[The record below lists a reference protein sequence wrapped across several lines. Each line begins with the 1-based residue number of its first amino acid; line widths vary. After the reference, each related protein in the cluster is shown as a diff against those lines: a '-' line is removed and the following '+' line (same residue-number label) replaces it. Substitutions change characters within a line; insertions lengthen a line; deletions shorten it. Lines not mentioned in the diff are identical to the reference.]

1 MDSLGQSLQAYQKSL
16 EIRST
21 NHRTGIE
28 DATLDARSGPSNEDF
43 SPKLKQDTEVL
54 GRTLLPLPTRGFVSE
69 PKVLLGGS
77 ETLTK
82 NGELNFLTRINPEW
96 QTRCQCQKGG
106 FRTLG
111 LLSGILGTLL
121 IEWTG
126 QILGNRGC
134 GDEDCTSCASP
145 TLTITYYGPSWII
158 DVATRFT
165 LRLSPPTFSL
175 SFPRIRPPDAEIF
188 IGIRAGNVEYV
199 KSLLIEGRGSVADVM
214 APYGFSTLLLAIIH
228 QQLEI
233 FHLLLSAGASRAP
246 QIHLDCSASHM
257 EQFWTDY
264 NSKDYEILA
273 TDVLRDYTYQLG
285 SLPYSQLFSTRG
297 RGSIETT
304 FWDYQSLTRL
314 HKCTIG
320 LTSETLEDALAFSC
334 GELDVPD
341 SLGRTALHFAAYQ
354 CNVQAMQFLLKNG
367 ADPNLT
373 DHYGK
378 APLHIAA
385 GLGSIPLITAL
396 TAAGPDLE
404 IRDQFENTP
413 IHLACLMGHVR
424 TVELLL
430 NAGADIEALNA
441 HGETPVRQAILNDRI
456 ETAQLLH
463 QRGAAFSGSIIYAC
477 AGNPMNK
484 AVWFNS
490 HRVIRFLLGLHTRVD
505 QKHKSGKTI
514 LHTLADNGDCLTM
527 RIFLEATHPSLA
539 RLDVD
544 ELDSRG
550 WTAMDYLKSRKN
562 AEELIEPFLKVVEHV
577 QRARTIRSAGSSEI
591 FSPAEEA
598 TLRVEDEVFFDAVE
612 IQDRV

>member
-1 MDSLGQSLQAYQKSL
+1 MDSLGQSIQAYQKSL
-16 EIRST
+16 EIRSI
-21 NHRTGIE
+21 NHQTGIE
-28 DATLDARSGPSNEDF
+28 DATLDARSSPNNENF
-43 SPKLKQDTEVL
+43 SPKPKQDTEVL
-54 GRTLLPLPTRGFVSE
+54 GRTLLPLPTRSFVSE
-69 PKVLLGGS
+69 PKALLGGS
-77 ETLTK
+77 EMLTK
-82 NGELNFLTRINPEW
+82 NGELNFLTQINLKW
-96 QTRCQCQKGG
+96 QNRCQCQKGG
-106 FRTLG
+106 FQTLG

-134 GDEDCTSCASP
+134 DDENCTSRASP
-145 TLTITYYGPSWII
+145 SLTITYYGPRWII
-158 DVATRFT
+158 DVATRVAI
-165 LRLSPPTFSL
+165 RLSPPTFSL

-228 QQLEI
+228 KQLEMYQ
-233 FHLLLSAGASRAP
+233 LLLSAGASRAP
-246 QIHLDCSASHM
+246 QIHLACPASHM
-257 EQFWTDY
+257 DQFWTDY
-264 NSKDYEILA
+264 SSKDYEILA

-320 LTSETLEDALAFSC
+320 LTSKTLEDALAFSC
-334 GELDVPD
+334 DELNVPD

-354 CNVQAMQFLLKNG
+354 CNIQAMQFLLKNG

-385 GLGSIPLITAL
+385 GLGSIPLITTL

-404 IRDQFENTP
+404 IRDQFGNTP

-424 TVELLL
+424 IVELLL
-430 NAGADIEALNA
+430 NAGADIEALNT

-456 ETAQLLH
+456 KTAQLLH
-463 QRGAAFSGSIIYAC
+463 QRGAAFSGSNIYAC

-490 HRVIRFLLGLHTRVD
+490 HRVIRFLLGLHVRVD

-514 LHTLADNGDCLTM
+514 LHILADNGDCLTM
-527 RIFLEATHPSLA
+527 RIFLEATHPGFA

-544 ELDSRG
+544 ELDPRG
-550 WTAMDYLKSRKN
+550 WTAMDYLKSRKT
-562 AEELIEPFLKVVEHV
+562 P
-577 QRARTIRSAGSSEI
+577 RSS
-591 FSPAEEA
+591 
-598 TLRVEDEVFFDAVE
+598 
-612 IQDRV
+612 